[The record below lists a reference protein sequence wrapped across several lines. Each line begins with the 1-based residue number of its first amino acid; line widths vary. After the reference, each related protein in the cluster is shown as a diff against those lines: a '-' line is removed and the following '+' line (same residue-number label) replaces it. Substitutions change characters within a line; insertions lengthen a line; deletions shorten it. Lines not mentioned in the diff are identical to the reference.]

1 MIIITESI
9 MYERND
15 SGESSCVINTR
26 SIIEINI
33 ILLAGLAL
41 VLVCNKYYYFDD
53 VIVAALGLLPTSY

>member
-1 MIIITESI
+1 MNEMIA
-9 MYERND
+9 

-26 SIIEINI
+26 SIIEII
-33 ILLAGLAL
+33 IAASWAAL

>member
-26 SIIEINI
+26 SIIEII
-33 ILLAGLAL
+33 IAL

>member
-26 SIIEINI
+26 SIIIEII
-33 ILLAGLAL
+33 I
-41 VLVCNKYYYFDD
+41 
-53 VIVAALGLLPTSY
+53 AASTSNCVV